1 MPNELQLRPEAHQAA
16 EAERAASRTAALS
29 INDLDRSE
37 FRNIPVRQE
46 VASTSTS
53 LPRLELVEGA
63 NEPSRVAETPERSLR
78 RQVSESYS
86 TPELRA
92 RGERFSRDMDLF
104 TERARASGMSEREV
118 SETFRQ
124 VSRILD
130 AGSDARL
137 PHTDRL
143 ALASQVMHNAAHPM
157 EIRQNE
163 NTCNVTSLEVR
174 TYMRQPSAAAALV
187 ADVATRGSFSGHD
200 GTTVRLDN
208 RSLTPSVLGT
218 TELEQEPSRRNFAS
232 QLFQVTA
239 ANIANILD
247 PDFRSM
253 RYEQRPPR
261 SVGDFGEA
269 LVDVRTG
276 QVVEREPGAAG
287 RPNGLIA
294 ANESI
299 TGRRDEADAFIVNQ
313 ERYGRTASRAA
324 TFTSADDLGQ
334 TLERLASSGRMPAV
348 VFVHA
353 NSELL
358 TQPTRGET
366 RPADRETLR
375 QRAEVP
381 ANIFNDGHFVTITGY
396 DPITRTVR
404 YDDQYGPESDRNDR
418 PVSLDTFYRAT
429 NVVRANEL
437 IDRLVS
443 ARGHMSQAE
452 FARNLTRLTRIY
464 AERWQLVESA
474 GGTALSPEV
483 RADRDSATR
492 RILVLSQ
499 GLTLRQRQVVEAS
512 MRSRTAI
519 GTRQEH

>member
-1 MPNELQLRPEAHQAA
+1 MPNELQFRPEALQAG
-16 EAERAASRTAALS
+16 EGERAASRTAALS
-29 INDLDRSE
+29 INDIDRTE
-37 FRNIPVRQE
+37 LRNIHARQE
-46 VASTSTS
+46 VASLPTS
-53 LPRLELVEGA
+53 LPRLELVEGP
-63 NEPSRVAETPERSLR
+63 NEPARVAETPERALR
-78 RQVSESYS
+78 RQVADSYS

-92 RGERFSRDMDLF
+92 RGERFSRDMDAF
-104 TERARASGMSEREV
+104 TERARASGMREGEV
-118 SETFRQ
+118 AETFRQ

-130 AGSDARL
+130 AGTDARL
-137 PHTDRL
+137 PRAERL
-143 ALASQVMHNAAHPM
+143 ALASQVMHNAAHPT

-218 TELEQEPSRRNFAS
+218 TEFDQEPSRRNFAS

-247 PDFRSM
+247 RDFRSM
-253 RYEQRPPR
+253 RYEQRNPQSR
-261 SVGDFGEA
+261 GDFGEA

-276 QVVEREPGAAG
+276 RVIEREPGAAG

-313 ERYGRTASRAA
+313 ERHGRTSSRAA
-324 TFTSADDLGQ
+324 TFTSADNLGQ
-334 TLERLASSGRMPAV
+334 TLERLASAGRMPAV

-358 TQPTRGET
+358 TQPTNGET
-366 RPADRETLR
+366 LRTNRETLR
-375 QRAEVP
+375 QHAEVP
-381 ANIFNDGHFVTITGY
+381 DNIFNDGHFVTITGY
-396 DPITRTVR
+396 DPVTRTVR

-418 PVSLDTFYRAT
+418 PVGLDTFYRAT

-437 IDRLVS
+437 LDRLVS

-452 FARNLTRLTRIY
+452 FATNLTRLARLY

-474 GGTALSPEV
+474 GGAALSPEV
-483 RADRDSATR
+483 RADRDSA
-492 RILVLSQ
+492 
-499 GLTLRQRQVVEAS
+499 RQRITALAQSFSPSQRHGVEAAL
-512 MRSRTAI
+512 RVRPSR
-519 GTRQEH
+519 GRQH